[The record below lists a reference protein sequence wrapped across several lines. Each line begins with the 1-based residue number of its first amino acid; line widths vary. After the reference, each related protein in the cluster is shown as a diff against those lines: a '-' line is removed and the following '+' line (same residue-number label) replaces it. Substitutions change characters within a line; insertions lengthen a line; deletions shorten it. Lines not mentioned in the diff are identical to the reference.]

1 MNVVENPFRPG
12 FGRHPRLVVGRDDVL
27 ASFRRLFE
35 SGSGKQWATH
45 LEAHRGAG
53 KTVLLDAIQDAA
65 ADAGWWVIQEDAGSP
80 QSGLIRRLTDRALAL
95 RDELHPRAKRK
106 VVGASV
112 SVLGAGG
119 SVQVAPERSVAST
132 LRGAFESLLDVHS
145 NRHVNGLLV
154 TVDEIHDASSGE
166 LKEIGNTAQ
175 HLQRDGRRFAIVLAG
190 LPQGGDRGPTFLA
203 RCDHPSIGAIAD
215 DDVRRGLAAT
225 AALGGATIDDRAML
239 HLVDACTGSPYMLQL
254 VGYHA
259 FETMRGATIGLA
271 DAVAATA
278 EATSEIVDTI
288 TRRVVDDLSPRER
301 DFLVAMSRSGRPARI
316 GEVRELLGVS
326 SQYANVYRTRL
337 IKHGIIRPVGHG
349 LVDVALPGLTD
360 LLA

>member
-1 MNVVENPFRPG
+1 MMAVDNPFRPG
-12 FGRHPRLVVGRDDVL
+12 FGRHPSLVVGRDAVL
-27 ASFRRLFE
+27 APFRQLFD
-35 SGSGKQWATH
+35 SGSAKQWATH

-53 KTVLLDAIQDAA
+53 KTVLLDAIQDLATQ
-65 ADAGWWVIQEDAGSP
+65 AGWLVIQEDAGSAH
-80 QSGLIRRLTDRALAL
+80 SGLVHRLTDRVLAL
-95 RDELHPRAKRK
+95 RDELRPRPRRK

-119 SVQVAPERSVAST
+119 SIQLAADPPAAST
-132 LRGAFESLLDVHS
+132 LRGAFDALLDLHGDGV
-145 NRHVNGLLV
+145 LV
-154 TVDEIHDASSGE
+154 TVDEIHDASAGE

-203 RCDHPSIGAIAD
+203 RCDHPPIAAIAD
-215 DDVRRGLAAT
+215 DDVRTGLAAT
-225 AALGGATIDDRAML
+225 AALGGVTIDDRAML
-239 HLVDACTGSPYMLQL
+239 HLVAACTGSPYMLQL

-259 FETMRGATIGLA
+259 FERRRGATIGLRGA
-271 DAVAATA
+271 DEAIV
-278 EATSEIVDTI
+278 EATSEIVETI

-301 DFLVAMSRSGRPARI
+301 DFLVAMTRSGRPARI

-337 IKHGIIRPVGHG
+337 VKQGIVRPAGHG
-349 LVDVALPGLTD
+349 LLDVALPGLAD
-360 LLA
+360 LVT